1 MKRMM
6 QWVLAATRP
15 LVLTMGPLVLTMV
28 FCGLGVF
35 TSCSIDDNPAEPGRE
50 EKIPAH
56 DFESLYVTSQKPT
69 FVGDITTMPAD
80 LQTAV
85 RERFPNQVG
94 SIEEAQVVIIGSANP
109 NIVAAPDKV
118 VAIMSANGGNVLTAT
133 HGDGDQYTMMD
144 EEEPLVAKDNI
155 YWNMRISAF
164 VEWVETY
171 EAPIANPYN
180 GDQPSFEEMKLNMGL
195 AGVQNI
201 YVNIP
206 FSYGTIIDEATLSEP
221 DILTGYGSLTFQA
234 KILPV
239 YSQSVNG
246 ANSGDYYLV
255 KSTVVPHNDGMW
267 NPFIGAHGW
276 TRNRVY
282 GFWFKEMTYRIS
294 LLNPDGSD
302 INGLTYNMMPLPE
315 NKIGK
320 VEHTETTSY
329 SLSASAKISL
339 GAEGTSEERKGKVGF
354 EAGATFGASWTESTK
369 YSFDNISYNRDSST
383 PVVTYTWKSNNVKLT
398 DDWDKMDVNF
408 PVDVHSEF
416 ACNNSW
422 VWFVPRGTNG
432 IDDST
437 KKEFKLN
444 ITANLTYSS
453 WYHWRWAVEYD
464 SNRKN
469 YKIKP
474 LGYTVNV
481 NAPDRTPWGV
491 ISLTNAAKNYTVRNV
506 KVFKKGETTEEPE
519 YFAQG
524 SYEYNEKAI
533 MATNEGTYILTFEY
547 VDPNNWNKVM
557 ARGTIYNIKVKQG
570 KTQGSATTVVSTAEA
585 EVTLVAVYE
594 S

>member
-1 MKRMM
+1 
-6 QWVLAATRP
+6 
-15 LVLTMGPLVLTMV
+15 
-28 FCGLGVF
+28 
-35 TSCSIDDNPAEPGRE
+35 
-50 EKIPAH
+50 
-56 DFESLYVTSQKPT
+56 
-69 FVGDITTMPAD
+69 
-80 LQTAV
+80 
-85 RERFPNQVG
+85 
-94 SIEEAQVVIIGSANP
+94 
-109 NIVAAPDKV
+109 
-118 VAIMSANGGNVLTAT
+118 
-133 HGDGDQYTMMD
+133 MMD

-155 YWNMRISAF
+155 YWNMRRSAF

-282 GFWFKEMTYRIS
+282 GFWFNEMTYRIS
-294 LLNPDGSD
+294 LLNSDGSD
-302 INGLTYNMMPLPE
+302 LNGLTYNMMPLPE

-329 SLSASAKISL
+329 SLSASAKIYY
-339 GAEGTSEERKGKVGF
+339 GEEGTKTKAGGEI
-354 EAGATFGASWTESTK
+354 GATFGASWTESTK

-557 ARGTIYNIKVKQG
+557 ARGIINNINPTF
-570 KTQGSATTVVSTAEA
+570 TQLNDFGC
-585 EVTLVAVYE
+585 
-594 S
+594 

>member
-1 MKRMM
+1 MKKLML
-6 QWVLAATRP
+6 WVMAAT
-15 LVLTMGPLVLTMV
+15 LI
-28 FCGLGVF
+28 CSLGVF

-56 DFESLYVTSQKPT
+56 DIESLYVTSQKPT
-69 FVGDITTMPAD
+69 FVGDISAMPAD

-109 NIVAAPDKV
+109 DIVAAPDKV

-133 HGDGDQYTMMD
+133 HGDSDEYTMLD
-144 EEEPLVAKDNI
+144 EDEPLVAKDDI

-206 FSYGTIIDEATLSEP
+206 FSYGTTIDEATLSEP

-294 LLNPDGSD
+294 LLNSDGSD
-302 INGLTYNMMPLPE
+302 LNGLTYNMMPLPE

-329 SLSASAKISL
+329 SLSASAKIYY
-339 GAEGTSEERKGKVGF
+339 GEEGTKTKAGGEI
-354 EAGATFGASWTESTK
+354 GATFGASWTESTK

-506 KVFKKGETTEEPE
+506 KVFKQVETTEEPE

-585 EVTLVAVYE
+585 EVTLVE
-594 S
+594 

>member
-1 MKRMM
+1 MM
-6 QWVLAATRP
+6 QWVLAAI
-15 LVLTMGPLVLTMV
+15 LI
-28 FCGLGVF
+28 CSLGVF
-35 TSCSIDDNPAEPGRE
+35 TSCSNDDNPEEPGRE

-109 NIVAAPDKV
+109 DIVAAPNKV

-133 HGDGDQYTMMD
+133 HGDSDEYTMLD
-144 EEEPLVAKDNI
+144 EDEPLVAKDNI

-180 GDQPSFEEMKLNMGL
+180 GDQPSFEEMKLNMGM

-206 FSYGTIIDEATLSEP
+206 FSYGTVIDEATLSEP

-234 KILPV
+234 KILPI
-239 YSQSVNG
+239 YAQSVNG

-320 VEHTETTSY
+320 IEHTETTSY
-329 SLSASAKISL
+329 SLSFSGKIS
-339 GAEGTSEERKGKVGF
+339 GGVEGTKTKEGGELGV
-354 EAGATFGASWTESTK
+354 TFSASWSESTK

-557 ARGTIYNIKVKQG
+557 ARGIINNIKVKQG
-570 KTQGSATTVVSTAEA
+570 KTQASATTVVSTAEA
-585 EVTLVAVYE
+585 EVTLVE
-594 S
+594 